1 VSKTG
6 LWVEDYRPATLE
18 GYVFK
23 DPKFKSQIEY
33 WLANKSEQKIPIP
46 NLLLT
51 GGPGTGKTTI
61 ARAILNELGVDK
73 YDVLEINGSN
83 TDAAGVGA
91 MRETIKG
98 FCSTWPNGEYKIVHI
113 EEADYLSQSAQA
125 VLRAEIE
132 THADT
137 VRFILT
143 GNYPH
148 KIIPALHS
156 RFQSYHFADLDQDAY
171 VGRLVEILSAE
182 NVTFDADDLA
192 AYYSAAYPDL
202 RKAIN
207 LMQQNTQNGLLAP
220 LTEMTSSTQDY
231 LIESISLFQQKRF
244 QDARRKIVSQAQPE
258 DYEGI
263 YRFLYQNL
271 DFFSSTE
278 AGQSE
283 AIVIIAKGLRNHGLV
298 ADAEINLAACLV
310 ELGMITQ

>member
-1 VSKTG
+1 MAKTG
-6 LWVEDYRPATLE
+6 LWVEDYRPAKLQ

-23 DPKFKSQIEY
+23 DPKFKAQIES
-33 WLANKSEQKIPIP
+33 WIENKEQKKIPIP

-61 ARAILNELGVDK
+61 ARAILNELGIDK
-73 YDVLEINGSN
+73 YDILEINGSN
-83 TDAAGVGA
+83 NNGVDYI
-91 MRETIKG
+91 RDVIKG
-98 FCSTWPNGEYKIVHI
+98 FCGTWPNGDYKVIHI
-113 EEADYLSQSAQA
+113 EEADYLSQNAQA

-143 GNYPH
+143 GNYPN

-156 RFQSYHFADLDQDAY
+156 RFQSFHFSDLDQDAY
-171 VGRLVEILSAE
+171 IGRLVEVLLAE
-182 NVTFDADDLA
+182 SVEFEVEDLQG
-192 AYYSAAYPDL
+192 YISAAYPDL

-207 LMQQNTQNGLLAP
+207 LLQQNVVDGKLSP
-220 LTEMTSSTQDY
+220 LTENAASTQDY
-231 LIESISLFQQKRF
+231 LLECVALFQMKKF
-244 QDARRKIVSQAQPE
+244 TEARRKIVSNAQPE

-263 YRFLYQNL
+263 YRFFYQNL
-271 DFFSSTE
+271 EFFSDTE

-298 ADAEINLAACLV
+298 ADAEINLASCLV
-310 ELGMITQ
+310 ELGMISQ

>member
-1 VSKTG
+1 MSKTG
-6 LWVEDYRPATLE
+6 LWVEDYRPTGLD

-33 WLANKSEQKIPIP
+33 WLANSEGKRIPIP

-61 ARAILNELGVDK
+61 ARAILNELGVNK

-83 TDAAGVGA
+83 NTGVDAI
-91 MRETIKG
+91 RDIIKG
-98 FCSTWPNGEYKIVHI
+98 FCSTWPNGEYKVVHI
-113 EEADYLSQSAQA
+113 EEADYLSQNAQA
-125 VLRAEIE
+125 VLRAEME
-132 THADT
+132 TYADS

-156 RFQSYHFADLDQDAY
+156 RFQSFHFADLDMESY
-171 VGRLVEILSAE
+171 MGRLVEILLAE
-182 NVTFDADDLA
+182 GVVFEADDLQS
-192 AYYSAAYPDL
+192 YISTAYPDL

-207 LMQQNTQNGLLAP
+207 LLQQNTMSGKLSP
-220 LTEMTSSTQDY
+220 LSDNTSSTQDY
-231 LIESISLFQQKRF
+231 LIQSLSLFQSRRF
-244 QDARRKIVSQAQPE
+244 NDARRLIVSNAQPE
-258 DYEGI
+258 DYESI

-271 DFFSSTE
+271 ELFSATE

-283 AIVIIAKGLRNHGLV
+283 AIVTIAKGLRNHSLV
-298 ADAEINLAACLV
+298 ADAEINLAACIC
-310 ELGMITQ
+310 ELGMINQ

>member
-1 VSKTG
+1 MSKTG
-6 LWVEDYRPATLE
+6 LWVEDYRPATLD

-33 WLANKSEQKIPIP
+33 WLANAEDKKIPIP

-61 ARAILNELGVDK
+61 ARAILNELGVNK

-83 TDAAGVGA
+83 NTGVDAI
-91 MRETIKG
+91 RDIIKG
-98 FCSTWPNGEYKIVHI
+98 FCSTWPNGEYKVVHI
-113 EEADYLSQSAQA
+113 EEADYLSQNAQA
-125 VLRAEIE
+125 VLRAEME
-132 THADT
+132 TYADS

-156 RFQSYHFADLDQDAY
+156 RFQSFHFADLDMESY
-171 VGRLVEILSAE
+171 MNRLIEILMAE
-182 NVTFDADDLA
+182 NVVFEVDDLER
-192 AYYSAAYPDL
+192 YVSSAYPDL

-207 LMQQNTQNGLLAP
+207 LMQQNTMNGRLSPMVDAVA
-220 LTEMTSSTQDY
+220 STQDY
-231 LIESISLFQQKRF
+231 LLESVALFQAKRF

-271 DFFSSTE
+271 EFFSDTE

-310 ELGMITQ
+310 ELGMISQ

>member
-1 VSKTG
+1 MSKTG
-6 LWVEDYRPATLE
+6 LWVEDYRPSTLE

-23 DPKFKSQIEY
+23 DPKFKTQIQAWIE
-33 WLANKSEQKIPIP
+33 NRDQKRIPIP

-61 ARAILNELGVDK
+61 ARAILNELKIDK

-83 TDAAGVGA
+83 NTGVDAI
-91 MRETIKG
+91 RDIIKG
-98 FCSTWPNGEYKIVHI
+98 FCSTWPNGDYKVVHI
-113 EEADYLSQSAQA
+113 EEADYLSQNAQA

-132 THADT
+132 AHADT

-143 GNYPH
+143 GNYPN

-156 RFQSYHFADLDQDAY
+156 RFQSFHFADLDQDSY
-171 VGRLVEILSAE
+171 IGRLVEVLLAE
-182 NVTFDADDLA
+182 GVEFEVEDLQGYIA
-192 AYYSAAYPDL
+192 SAYPDL

-207 LMQQNTQNGLLAP
+207 LLQQNVVDGRLAAM
-220 LTEMTSSTQDY
+220 TETSTTTQDY
-231 LIESISLFQQKRF
+231 LLQSIALFQ
-244 QDARRKIVSQAQPE
+244 ARRFTEARRLIVSQAQPE

-263 YRFLYQNL
+263 YRFFYQNL
-271 DFFSSTE
+271 DFFSATE
-278 AGQSE
+278 AGQAE

-298 ADAEINLAACLV
+298 ADAEINLAAALI

>member
-1 VSKTG
+1 MSKTG
-6 LWVEDYRPATLE
+6 LWVEDYRPTTLE

-23 DPKFKSQIEY
+23 DPKFKSQIKY
-33 WLANKSEQKIPIP
+33 WLANEEGKRIPIP

-51 GGPGTGKTTI
+51 GSPGTGKTTI
-61 ARAILNELGVDK
+61 ARAILNELGIDK
-73 YDVLEINGSN
+73 YDILEINGSN
-83 TDAAGVGA
+83 NTGVDAI
-91 MRETIKG
+91 RDIIKG
-98 FCSTWPNGEYKIVHI
+98 FCSTWPNGEYKVVHI
-113 EEADYLSQSAQA
+113 EEADYLSQNAQA
-125 VLRAEIE
+125 ILRAEIE

-148 KIIPALHS
+148 KIIPALHG
-156 RFQSYHFADLDQDAY
+156 RFQSFHFADLDQDAY

-182 NVTFDADDLA
+182 NVNFDADDLA
-192 AYYSAAYPDL
+192 AYYNAAYPDL

-207 LMQQNTQNGLLAP
+207 LMQQNTQNGQLAP
-220 LTEMTSSTQDY
+220 LTEATSSTQDY
-231 LIESISLFQQKRF
+231 LLESISLFQAKRF
-244 QDARRKIVSQAQPE
+244 QEARRKIVSQAQPE

-263 YRFLYQNL
+263 FRFLYQNL
-271 DFFSSTE
+271 EFFSPTE